1 MAKKDLYATL
11 QSIAQQSLGTQQ
23 PTEEASKKIVQT
35 EIETIKKSLANAQ
48 SMYPLDTDKRF
59 QYWKKTVNL
68 SGLTQEAKN
77 FYWNEYGKLDPKGTE
92 GAKKQFLNVTRN
104 ELNSIVGSANKEFFL
119 RDKLATAPEWVKKD
133 LEPELAKISTVV
145 ANSNFSKA
153 TKVYEKDAKER
164 INTFLFKAN
173 LDPDVSIEDHA
184 NDMIKLEQLNLMDVA
199 KIVNG
204 RVGVY
209 GSENQAFIPGFA
221 IKDRNEVFPSDIY
234 GAPSAEEQLKVK
246 ETVSPYF
253 KEAVENNIYSSRRTI
268 SREEQQANELTS
280 KMLEEGK
287 FTLDRWQE
295 AFSINPEAKAQ
306 DQILSGIRG
315 EISSKRVKSYS
326 DLAQTIFSALNNYG
340 SMLGVNNNAE

>member
-1 MAKKDLYATL
+1 
-11 QSIAQQSLGTQQ
+11 
-23 PTEEASKKIVQT
+23 
-35 EIETIKKSLANAQ
+35 
-48 SMYPLDTDKRF
+48 
-59 QYWKKTVNL
+59 
-68 SGLTQEAKN
+68 
-77 FYWNEYGKLDPKGTE
+77 
-92 GAKKQFLNVTRN
+92 
-104 ELNSIVGSANKEFFL
+104 
-119 RDKLATAPEWVKKD
+119 
-133 LEPELAKISTVV
+133 
-145 ANSNFSKA
+145 
-153 TKVYEKDAKER
+153 
-164 INTFLFKAN
+164 
-173 LDPDVSIEDHA
+173 
-184 NDMIKLEQLNLMDVA
+184 MDVA